1 MAEMNKAQKIWVK
14 SMDKIMLSCDTA
26 TLLITKGE
34 FTHLSCVERIQL
46 KIHLAGCKFCRR
58 FKEQSEFIS
67 YTIRQADRIPEKEK
81 LRLYLTE
88 EQKKHIK
95 MKMEE

>member
-1 MAEMNKAQKIWVK
+1 MNKAQKIWMK
-14 SMDKIMLSCDTA
+14 GIDKIMLSCDTA

-34 FTHLSCVERIQL
+34 FTRLSCVERMHL
-46 KIHLAGCKFCRR
+46 KMHLAGCKFCRR

-67 YTIRQADRIPEKEK
+67 YAIRQADRIPEKEN
-81 LRLYLTE
+81 LHLYLTA

-95 MKMEE
+95 RKMEE

>member
-1 MAEMNKAQKIWVK
+1 MNKAHKIWMK

-26 TLLITKGE
+26 TLLITKSE
-34 FTHLSCVERIQL
+34 YTRLSCVERIQL

-67 YTIRQADRIPEKEK
+67 YAIRQADHVRVPDKGS
-81 LRLYLTE
+81 LYFHLTD
-88 EQKKHIK
+88 EQKKRLKKKI
-95 MKMEE
+95 EG

>member
-1 MAEMNKAQKIWVK
+1 MNNAQKIWMK

-34 FTHLSCVERIQL
+34 FTRLMCVEQLQL
-46 KIHLAGCKFCRR
+46 KMHLAGCKFCRR
-58 FKEQSEFIS
+58 FKKQSEFIS
-67 YTIRQADRIPEKEK
+67 YAIRQANRISEKEN

-95 MKMEE
+95 RKMEE

>member
-1 MAEMNKAQKIWVK
+1 MNKAQQIWMK

-34 FTHLSCVERIQL
+34 FTRLKCVEQLQL
-46 KIHLAGCKFCRR
+46 KMHLAGCKFCRR

-67 YTIRQADRIPEKEK
+67 YALRQADRIPEKEQ
-81 LRLYLTE
+81 LRLHLSD
-88 EQKKHIK
+88 EQRKRLK
-95 MKMEE
+95 MKIEG